1 MLGSDDKGRR
11 GIPERG
17 SDDSG
22 RIHNEQKY
30 HHKETVVLYCSDAI
44 VSAVLLLLQKEPDKK
59 PDYDQVIDKIFERI
73 WQKEIV
79 SECDMTLHDWKR
91 MQKIFKEEKL
101 YYDFL
106 R

>member
-1 MLGSDDKGRR
+1 MLFRS
-11 GIPERG
+11 
-17 SDDSG
+17 
-22 RIHNEQKY
+22 
-30 HHKETVVLYCSDAI
+30 
-44 VSAVLLLLQKEPDKK
+44 VLLLLQKEPDKK

-79 SECDMTLHDWKR
+79 SECDMTLRDWKR

>member
-1 MLGSDDKGRR
+1 MTKEGVEFPKGART
-11 GIPERG
+11 ILE
-17 SDDSG
+17 
-22 RIHNEQKY
+22 EYTTKKKY

-79 SECDMTLHDWKR
+79 SECDMTLHEWKR